1 MKQRTTADVI
11 SITKWNIF
19 VLGAVCYRM
28 KFEKKRCPLDFY
40 DILLHR
46 GMISKSGRLTDIG
59 CALAYKQKRDFL
71 SIQVPVRNISDEQKE
86 RLKQGI
92 RKKNVKA

>member
-1 MKQRTTADVI
+1 MKERKIPTAVEK
-11 SITKWNIF
+11 TKAKVFI
-19 VLGAVCYRM
+19 LGSVCYRM
-28 KFEKKRCPLDFY
+28 KFDRKRCPVAFY
-40 DILLHR
+40 KVLLHR
-46 GMISKSGRLTDIG
+46 GLVSKSGRLTDIG